1 MTFLWIL
8 LDDDP
13 LLAIKYFH
21 PSWVSDMQKLALCGQ
36 LMGLMNFCSEFS
48 QPDIISLQNGKF
60 KIEQFGRFIL
70 AMGTDRNIQ
79 ESLLKHRAELM
90 MSILRLYHQ
99 DIETIFS
106 QFNEQKNFSDKLYH
120 IFETFLPIL
129 QYNGNLLQNVYK
141 LFLPKSASNLYLDA
155 IQILEH
161 ISSRPGVIG
170 KCCAIVIASHF

>member
-1 MTFLWIL
+1 
-8 LDDDP
+8 
-13 LLAIKYFH
+13 
-21 PSWVSDMQKLALCGQ
+21 MQKLALCGQ

-60 KIEQFGRFIL
+60 KIEQFGRRFIL

-129 QYNGNLLQNVYK
+129 QYNGLLQNVYK

-170 KCCAIVIASHF
+170 ECCAIVIASHF